1 MQRATEQSKALSEP
15 QQEADSMTSA
25 DNLARKAIVI
35 PASQAPEEIRLRVA
49 AYCRVSSDSEDQR
62 NSFAAQN
69 AYYTEFVAGK
79 ENWTLV
85 DIYADEGITGT
96 SAKKRPDFQRLLTDC
111 RKGKIDKVLVKSISR
126 FARNTKDCLEATREL
141 KALGISVVFE
151 EQNID
156 TSAVS
161 GEMLTAIF
169 AACAQAESE
178 SISKN
183 MRWSYQKRMQSGTF
197 IPPYLPYGYIR
208 SGDSIALE
216 PDQAKVVQR
225 IFREY
230 LSGVSAEEIA
240 KALREEKVPCKNGK
254 CTWDSTSIRY
264 ILTNEKYTGDSIWQ
278 KYYTTNTLPFRNIK
292 NDGSVDSYFAPDTHP
307 AIISEE
313 EFRQANCLL
322 QSRAQRVIRRRAP
335 NAPYREKLI
344 CGCCGSFFRR
354 KIDNGVTYW
363 VCIGRDKK
371 RTENCGITQ
380 IPEAQITQAF
390 LRCYYQLKHEGQGI
404 LAELQDNLITIRSRQ
419 MLWHPDVIELNKQIS
434 NLTSQSHML
443 TVLNQQ
449 GAVDPDIFISR
460 SNQLAQQLRKA
471 KRQKEKLLEQ
481 DGNDTLSKTR
491 ELLEIL
497 EYGPEYLDAFNGEL
511 FRELVDKIIVESN
524 ERIRF
529 RLINGLELPEEIER
543 TVR

>member
-1 MQRATEQSKALSEP
+1 
-15 QQEADSMTSA
+15 MTPA

-35 PASQAPEEIRLRVA
+35 PASQAPEEIKLRVA

-69 AYYTEFVAGK
+69 AYYTEFITSK

-96 SAKKRPDFQRLLTDC
+96 SAQKRPDFQRMLADC
-111 RKGKIDKVLVKSISR
+111 RKGRIDKVLAKSISR
-126 FARNTKDCLEATREL
+126 FARNTKDCLEITREL

-156 TSAVS
+156 TSVVS

-208 SGDSIALE
+208 SGDSIVLE

-225 IFREY
+225 IFRKY
-230 LSGVSAEEIA
+230 LSGISTEDIA
-240 KALREEKVPCKNGK
+240 KMLREERVPCKNGK
-254 CTWDSTSIRY
+254 CAWDSTSIRY

-292 NDGSVDSYFAPDTHP
+292 NDGSMDSYFASDTHP

-322 QSRAQRVIRRRAP
+322 QSRAQRVIRRRVP

-354 KIDNGVTYW
+354 KIDKGITYW

-390 LRCYYQLKHEGQGI
+390 LRCYYQLKHEGQSV
-404 LAELQDNLITIRSRQ
+404 LTELQDNLFTIRSRQ
-419 MLWHPDVIELNKQIS
+419 MLWHPDIIELNKQIS

-449 GAVDPDIFISR
+449 GAVDPDIFISQ

-471 KRQKEKLLEQ
+471 KRQKETLLEQ

-497 EYGPEYLDAFNGEL
+497 AYGPEYLEAFDGEL

>member
-1 MQRATEQSKALSEP
+1 MPPS
-15 QQEADSMTSA
+15 

-35 PASQAPEEIRLRVA
+35 PASQAPEEVKLRVA

-69 AYYTEFVAGK
+69 AYYTEFITGK
-79 ENWTLV
+79 KNWELV

-96 SAKKRPDFQRLLTDC
+96 SAKKRPDFQRLLNDC
-111 RKGKIDKVLVKSISR
+111 RKGRIDKVLVKSISR
-126 FARNTKDCLEATREL
+126 FARNTKDCLEITREL

-183 MRWSYQKRMQSGTF
+183 MRWSYQKRMQNGTF

-208 SGDSIALE
+208 SGDTIALE
-216 PDQAKVVQR
+216 PSQTKVVR
-225 IFREY
+225 EIFQKY
-230 LSGVSAEEIA
+230 LSGVSTEDIA
-240 KALREEKVPCKNGK
+240 RVLREERVPCKNGK
-254 CTWDSTSIRY
+254 CAWDSTSIRY

-292 NDGSVDSYFAPDTHP
+292 NDGSMDSYFAPDTHP

-322 QSRAQRVIRRRAP
+322 QSRAQRVIRRRVP

-354 KIDNGVTYW
+354 KIDKGITYW

-390 LRCYYQLKHEGQGI
+390 LCCYYQLKHEGQSV
-404 LAELQDNLITIRSRQ
+404 LTELQDNLITIRSRQ

-434 NLTSQSHML
+434 NLSSQSHML
-443 TVLNQQ
+443 TVQNQQ
-449 GAVDPDIFISR
+449 GAVDPDTFISQ
-460 SNQLAQQLRKA
+460 SNLLAQQLRKA
-471 KRQKEKLLEQ
+471 KRQKETLLEQ
-481 DGNDTLSKTR
+481 DGNDALSKTR

-497 EYGPEYLDAFNGEL
+497 TYGPEYLEAFDGEL

-524 ERIRF
+524 ERICF

>member
-1 MQRATEQSKALSEP
+1 MQRATEQSEALIES
-15 QQEADSMTSA
+15 QQEVESMTPA

-35 PASQAPEEIRLRVA
+35 PASQTPEEIKLRVA

-69 AYYTEFVAGK
+69 AYYTEFITGK
-79 ENWTLV
+79 ENWELV

-126 FARNTKDCLEATREL
+126 FARNTRDCLETTREL
-141 KALGISVVFE
+141 KSLGISVVFE

-156 TSAVS
+156 TSVVS
-161 GEMLTAIF
+161 GEMLTAVF

-183 MRWSYQKRMQSGTF
+183 VRWGVQKRMQNGT
-197 IPPYLPYGYIR
+197 YLPPHQPFGYYI
-208 SGDSIALE
+208 DEQEIHIHLL
-216 PDQAKVVQR
+216 QAKYVCEIFKRYLAGENVV
-225 IFREY
+225 
-230 LSGVSAEEIA
+230 EIA
-240 KALREEKVPCKNGK
+240 AYMKDEQGSHPELANWTWNHRTIACILR
-254 CTWDSTSIRY
+254 
-264 ILTNEKYTGDSIWQ
+264 NEKYLGDSLWQ
-278 KYYTTNTLPFRNIK
+278 KTYRTNTLPRADVHNKGEIQQYYA
-292 NDGSVDSYFAPDTHP
+292 SHTHP
-307 AIISEE
+307 AIISEDS
-313 EFRQANCLL
+313 FH
-322 QSRAQRVIRRRAP
+322 RAQDLLAMRMPVRSNAARKTTPYSRRIICGFCGTNLRSKQTGGV
-335 NAPYREKLI
+335 PYLI
-344 CGCCGSFFRR
+344 CR
-354 KIDNGVTYW
+354 KHADDQEACPLPPV
-363 VCIGRDKK
+363 
-371 RTENCGITQ
+371 
-380 IPEAQITQAF
+380 PEYEIEVAF
-390 LRCYYQLKHEGQGI
+390 LRMYYKLKHSGLNI
-404 LAELQDNLITIRSRQ
+404 LTELQDNLLTIRSRQ

-434 NLTSQSHML
+434 NLTSQGHML

-449 GAVDPDIFISR
+449 GAVGPDIFISQ

-497 EYGPEYLDAFNGEL
+497 EYGPEYLDAFDGEL
-511 FRELVDKIIVESN
+511 FRELVDRIIVESN

>member
-35 PASQAPEEIRLRVA
+35 PASQAPEEIRLWVA